1 MKEHEFSAKQAELLE
16 KLPEEFHSC
25 LRMMAWER
33 GHSSGYEEVLAILE
47 NLVSELEM
55 PIIEFGNRVDR
66 EAIELSMRHR

>member
-1 MKEHEFSAKQAELLE
+1 
-16 KLPEEFHSC
+16 
-25 LRMMAWER
+25 MAWER